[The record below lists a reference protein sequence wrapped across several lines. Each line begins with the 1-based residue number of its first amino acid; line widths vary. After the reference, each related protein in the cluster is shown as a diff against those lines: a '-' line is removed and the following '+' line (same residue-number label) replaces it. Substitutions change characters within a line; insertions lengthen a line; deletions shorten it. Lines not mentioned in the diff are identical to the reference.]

1 MLVSTQAQYNQAAIG
16 LFGFRRVKPQ
26 RLRAAVVK
34 ALMTHAVHVAT
45 WTPTPTI
52 QQVYHMALAPKSAHS
67 TSNKELIIC
76 PALLTVAN
84 VVSSIDLT
92 SLMITHKP
100 ILPRRVLIGVL
111 PAPL

>member
-52 QQVYHMALAPKSAHS
+52 QQVYHRGLAPKSAHS
-67 TSNKELIIC
+67 TSKYKKELIIC

-84 VVSSIDLT
+84 VNNGVS
-92 SLMITHKP
+92 
-100 ILPRRVLIGVL
+100 LIS
-111 PAPL
+111 PAL